1 MNVNTDKALK
11 KISELIDKL
20 QKSEEFEEIH
30 EETLNLCRIVYGR
43 KSDYKNI
50 DISYPEEIKIHIIDS
65 FGSGKEKN
73 KIIETDANP
82 DRKNI
87 LSKLKEDTLSILHK
101 LNKYFRLRKE
111 LKD

>member
-1 MNVNTDKALK
+1 MNVKTDKALK

-50 DISYPEEIKIHIIDS
+50 DTPYPEDIKIQLPN
-65 FGSGKEKN
+65 FSGKEEH
-73 KIIETDANP
+73 KIIDGYP

-87 LSKLKEDTLSILHK
+87 LSKLKQDTLSILHK
-101 LNKYFRLRKE
+101 LNRYFSLRKE
-111 LKD
+111 LEA